1 MPDLGIRDWEARAVH
16 ARETA
21 NGMVN
26 PAAIRIMLELAK
38 YYDVLA
44 SEARDDV
51 ASSRLGNGMILNTG

>member
-1 MPDLGIRDWEARAVH
+1 MPDPGISDWQAQGVH

-21 NGMVN
+21 EGMVN

-51 ASSRLGNGMILNTG
+51 ASSRPANGMILNTG

>member
-1 MPDLGIRDWEARAVH
+1 MSDPGISDWEVKATH

-21 NGMVN
+21 EGMVN
-26 PAAIRIMLELAK
+26 PVAIRIMLELAK

-51 ASSRLGNGMILNTG
+51 AFTQRGNGMILNTG